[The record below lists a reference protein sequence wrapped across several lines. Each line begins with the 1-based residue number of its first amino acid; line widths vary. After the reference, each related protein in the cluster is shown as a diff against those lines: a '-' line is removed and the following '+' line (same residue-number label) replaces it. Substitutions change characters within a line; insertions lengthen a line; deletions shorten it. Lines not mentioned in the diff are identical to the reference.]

1 MAYRGWGGQDKQIG
15 LPEPSFSRSFLRGAI
30 FFFSPPARETRCL
43 RLDFFWTH
51 ETGGEATTAL
61 QEELMIG
68 LEDHFE
74 DVIGKTLRGTGI
86 SDGVLSFLTN
96 VAPDKIAE
104 LQQGIFD
111 EGVVRAI
118 APALGLDANS
128 LVELAGQAWR
138 PEPVELDGLQQF
150 NTLFDPD
157 PDDPMSVNSYLV
169 WDPQTKD
176 AALFDTGAD
185 AGPALALIDELG
197 LTLETLFITHSHI
210 DHIIDRDKVQAAHPG
225 VQVRVNARE
234 PVPDAKRFA
243 VGEVFSIGTLRVNT
257 RLTWGHS
264 PGGTTYVINGLKRP
278 VAVVGDALFAQS
290 MGGGVISYKDALATN
305 RSEIFTLED
314 RTVICP
320 GHGPMTSVAEEKA
333 HNPFFPE
340 FKPS

>member
-1 MAYRGWGGQDKQIG
+1 MVFGSLLFLG
-15 LPEPSFSRSFLRGAI
+15 LPRMER
-30 FFFSPPARETRCL
+30 FFSFRPLRCRHDVARRIFH
-43 RLDFFWTH
+43 RNR
-51 ETGGEATTAL
+51 ETGGEESIAL
-61 QEELMIG
+61 EKEHMIE

-104 LQQGIFD
+104 LQQGVFD
-111 EGVVRAI
+111 EVVVRAI

-138 PEPVELDGLQQF
+138 PEGVELDGLRQF

-157 PDDPMSVNSYLV
+157 PDDPMSVNSYLI
-169 WDPQTKD
+169 WDSQTKD

-197 LTLETLFITHSHI
+197 LSLETLFITHSHI

-340 FKPS
+340 FKSS